1 MFVLN
6 RYTVLLKQ
14 KDAMEALEASLHR
27 DRECLGEEIHKNT
40 LILGE
45 NRSLREEVD
54 RLETLFTKKPPPK
67 NTHSVVSFKLK
78 TCKRL

>member
-14 KDAMEALEASLHR
+14 KDTMEALEASLHR
-27 DRECLGEEIHKNT
+27 DRESLGEEIRKNT

-45 NRSLREEVD
+45 NRSLRDEVD
-54 RLETLFTKKPPPK
+54 RLESLFNNK
-67 NTHSVVSFKLK
+67 THSVASSQLK
-78 TCKRL
+78 MYNRLS